1 MILHVF
7 IDLVRNKFLFS
18 SETSFSTNFASLKGY
33 VFHVVV
39 MVEEV
44 GAREVQVTLLAFFGS
59 VMVVDVGSK
68 LPGTVQHFAAWGTNL
83 EKK

>member
-1 MILHVF
+1 MLP
-7 IDLVRNKFLFS
+7 
-18 SETSFSTNFASLKGY
+18 SETRFTTDFTSLKGY

-44 GAREVQVTLLAFFGS
+44 GSGEVQVTLLAFFGS

-68 LPGTVQHFAAWGTNL
+68 LPGPVQHFAAWGANL
-83 EKK
+83 KKVHTQL